1 MPRNYRQ
8 EYDRYQGK
16 PDQIKRRASRNMA
29 RRKMIKAGRARIGDG
44 MDVSHSDNNPKNNS
58 SKNLSVKSKKSN
70 RSFPRNKNA
79 GKK

>member
-1 MPRNYRQ
+1 
-8 EYDRYQGK
+8 
-16 PDQIKRRASRNMA
+16 MA